1 MKLSGSEKLYCSLDI
16 ETSGFDPLTNEI
28 LEVGFAF
35 FTVGEKGLKIM
46 EEWTQVFNPSKPVSA
61 QILGLTGI
69 SKKELDNA
77 PKFSE
82 HQKFLQEKLGNAII
96 VGHNITFDIKFL
108 EAFGIKF
115 SGGSVDTLDLVQ
127 FILPTHHSYNLE
139 NLMHTFAVAHKEAHR
154 ALADSKAALKLLEKL
169 LSIYGGFDEKLKK
182 EIQKVLKG
190 QDFLWKSLLDVK
202 LEPSKFSDFTA
213 VKPLS
218 EISPQQEIK
227 LKPNTFLN
235 FPLGEKYIDALAE
248 QKSKYKILLV
258 VPKAQRALEL
268 QRSGKVKAAAFL
280 PELSFDGKKFSA
292 FLKKK
297 DLTPDEARFALK
309 VLVWLNMGSQ
319 TQTILDLN
327 LSFFGGQFK
336 AFINGG
342 EAAENKTASVV
353 ACDLGTF
360 LYLSRRGLYKNR
372 HVVICGLSEFETG
385 VTSNI
390 GTKASWGYIAYLL
403 KSFYNFELN
412 IGLEKFKQAAGEAQA
427 ATDLFFGIASALV
440 QGETQ
445 AFTYYKITPQVEYEE
460 KYQKI
465 KSAAENYSAKLLALN
480 ETFSSEAIGDFAKN
494 LEQFFSA
501 EDNRVKWVE
510 SAPNHCTFF
519 SMPLDITSL
528 VESVLKPFAK
538 VTFADAL
545 DTEVLPKF
553 FITRLGLEK
562 FGLTNIF
569 PAKEDKSAK
578 AKQGDLFSSVKKI
591 FTNKETRPKYHVIPE
606 AIKPV
611 ELMELVGKGKNL
623 PAAVLFGSPTQVREF
638 YEANYQN
645 LKSASSLQVQNNSG
659 GSNKILRNFSINN
672 NGLLLCTD
680 KFILKSLTN
689 QNPVETVNRLA
700 VKTLVIGRLPF
711 EQFTHPYQEALGQS
725 FPNAFEDY
733 GLPRALFNF
742 HSLIKFFYTPELMDI
757 YIIDSKLAKPY
768 AKVFKDY
775 YKIIPNAALKD

>member
-1 MKLSGSEKLYCSLDI
+1 LL
-16 ETSGFDPLTNEI
+16 
-28 LEVGFAF
+28 A
-35 FTVGEKGLKIM
+35 
-46 EEWTQVFNPSKPVSA
+46 TQK
-61 QILGLTGI
+61 T
-69 SKKELDNA
+69 KD
-77 PKFSE
+77 
-82 HQKFLQEKLGNAII
+82 
-96 VGHNITFDIKFL
+96 
-108 EAFGIKF
+108 
-115 SGGSVDTLDLVQ
+115 
-127 FILPTHHSYNLE
+127 
-139 NLMHTFAVAHKEAHR
+139 
-154 ALADSKAALKLLEKL
+154 
-169 LSIYGGFDEKLKK
+169 
-182 EIQKVLKG
+182 
-190 QDFLWKSLLDVK
+190 
-202 LEPSKFSDFTA
+202 
-213 VKPLS
+213 
-218 EISPQQEIK
+218 
-227 LKPNTFLN
+227 
-235 FPLGEKYIDALAE
+235 
-248 QKSKYKILLV
+248 KILLV
-258 VPKAQRALEL
+258 VPKAQAALEL
-268 QRSGKVKAAAFL
+268 QRSGKTQAAVFL
-280 PELSFDGKKFSA
+280 PELSFDEKKFSA

-309 VLVWLNMGSQ
+309 VLVWSFINKQ

-342 EAAENKTASVV
+342 ETTENKTAPVV
-353 ACDLGTF
+353 ACDLATF
-360 LYLSRRGLYKNR
+360 LHLSKQGAYKNR

-390 GTKASWGYIAYLL
+390 GTRASWGYISYLL

-412 IGLEKFKQAAGEAQA
+412 IGLEKFKEITGQALA
-427 ATDLFFGIASALV
+427 ATDLFFGIVNALL

-445 AFTYYKITPQVEYEE
+445 GFTYYKITPQVEYEE

-480 ETFSSEAIGDFAKN
+480 ETFASEAIGEFAKN
-494 LEQFFSA
+494 LGQFFSTEA
-501 EDNRVKWVE
+501 NRVKWIE

-528 VESVLKPFAK
+528 VESVLKPFTK

-545 DTEVLPKF
+545 DSEVLPKF
-553 FITRLGLEK
+553 FISRLGLKK
-562 FGLTNIF
+562 FSLTNIF
-569 PAKEDKSAK
+569 SEKEAKSAK
-578 AKQGDLFSSVKKI
+578 TLKPKQGDLFSSMKKI
-591 FTNKETRPKYHVIPE
+591 FTNKQAGPKYHLLPE
-606 AIKPV
+606 GINPV
-611 ELMELVGKGKNL
+611 ELMELIGKGNNL
-623 PAAVLFGSPTQVREF
+623 PAAVLFGSSMQVRDF

-645 LKSASSLQVQNNSG
+645 LKSVSSLQVQNNSG
-659 GSNKILRNFSINN
+659 GSNKILRNFGINSDA
-672 NGLLLCTD
+672 LLLCTD

-742 HSLIKFFYTPELMDI
+742 HSLIKFFYTPELADI

-775 YKIIPNAALKD
+775 YKIIPNAVLKD